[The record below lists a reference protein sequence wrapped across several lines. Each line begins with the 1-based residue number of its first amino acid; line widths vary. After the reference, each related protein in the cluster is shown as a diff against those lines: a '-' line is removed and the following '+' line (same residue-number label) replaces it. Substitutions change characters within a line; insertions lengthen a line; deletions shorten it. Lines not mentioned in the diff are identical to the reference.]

1 MLKILNKFKSDQSLR
16 NATNLIKYTK
26 KHPMAMLVATLD
38 DNKILNQARNVIWA
52 SCPD

>member
-1 MLKILNKFKSDQSLR
+1 MLKILNKFKSDPSLK

-38 DNKILNQARNVIWA
+38 DNKVLHQARNVIWA